1 MQGTQLPLSAQE
13 LPARLSTG
21 LRPPGRVFI
30 CDDDLDFAEELA
42 SGLVTSGFETAT
54 LAGVSSPNEIFESFS
69 PDVLLLDIFMP
80 PPDGFEVLNQ
90 LRNDL
95 RYKDMPLILMSGAST
110 SLLDVAARFCV
121 ARKMRLT
128 ATFEKPLKLADIIRI
143 CNIHTGST

>member
-1 MQGTQLPLSAQE
+1 MQGIQLPLSAPGF
-13 LPARLSTG
+13 PARLPAG
-21 LRPPGRVFI
+21 LNPPGRVFI

-42 SGLVTSGFETAT
+42 SGLLASGFETAT
-54 LAGVSSPNEIFESFS
+54 LAGVSSPNEVFESFS

-90 LRNDL
+90 LRNDS
-95 RYKDMPLILMSGAST
+95 RYKDMSLVLMSGAGT

-121 ARKMRLT
+121 ARKMRLA
-128 ATFEKPLKLADIIRI
+128 ATLEKPLKLVDIIRI